1 MNKESA
7 DRKPDTL
14 VCGSWS
20 LEALML
26 LAGSKKGD
34 CDFCGVSV
42 VVSAEGQ
49 ELLTKDPDL
58 KICCF
63 SCVYLHA
70 PDDMDVKITTE
81 VRAAAE
87 SAMGRDL
94 DEFIAGSPKD
104 LLRRARQAE
113 ERRSN
118 S

>member
-1 MNKESA
+1 MNEESA
-7 DRKPDTL
+7 DRKPDML

-20 LEALML
+20 LETLML
-26 LAGSKKGD
+26 LPGSKKGD

-49 ELLTKDPDL
+49 ELMTKDPDL
-58 KICCF
+58 KICCL
-63 SCVYLHA
+63 SCVRLHA

-81 VRAAAE
+81 IRAAVE
-87 SAMGRDL
+87 SATGRDPN
-94 DEFIAGSPKD
+94 EFIAGSPKD
-104 LLRRARQAE
+104 ALRRARQAE